1 MCYLNSGANLN
12 LDDQA
17 LRENQLERRRSGPE
31 VQSSH
36 PRQAIKVGDTVTVV
50 GSQNKHTVRDVFVVT
65 GTRDGRVQA
74 QKLLHPLDPGKVKL
88 MSKVYDTDPKR
99 LITSGRY
106 SRPLSSGSPP
116 PSQPEMRRPTVIRPP
131 PLQDSDSE
139 SEEDEP
145 RREIPQQAA

>member
-88 MSKVYDTDPKR
+88 MSR
-99 LITSGRY
+99 C
-106 SRPLSSGSPP
+106 
-116 PSQPEMRRPTVIRPP
+116 
-131 PLQDSDSE
+131 
-139 SEEDEP
+139 
-145 RREIPQQAA
+145 